1 MTRSYA
7 KELAKRIT
15 NEQLK
20 QMLMAAMHR
29 VPDWSK
35 ASRGNKG
42 LSRGVCWNLLAKKFN
57 VKTQY
62 SNLHKFNLI
71 REFNEYL
78 PEELQEPAKKKIIIK
93 VSHQE
98 PDFEF
103 FNKSML

>member
-7 KELAKRIT
+7 KDLAKRIT

-20 QMLMAAMHR
+20 YMLMAAMYR

-35 ASRGNKG
+35 ASRGNKS
-42 LSRGVCWNLLAKKFN
+42 LSIGVCWNLLAKKFN
-57 VKTQY
+57 VNKRY

-78 PEELQEPAKKKIIIK
+78 PEELKEPAKEKKQIE

-98 PDFEF
+98 PDFSC
-103 FNKSML
+103 FNK